1 MSKNK
6 RFYWLK
12 LPEDFFQSDVISWL
26 EEQTNGIYYSN
37 FYLKL
42 CLMSI
47 NDKGVLIRRIG
58 EMYIPYD
65 VKRLSQL
72 TGINIDT
79 VVVAIELLK
88 KAGLLEVLDNGALYL
103 KQVENMVGSETA
115 STQRSRRSREKKKIE
130 NKIEN
135 KLQCNAKT
143 MQSNESV
150 LQRNA
155 KTMQRN
161 ESMLQCNEVLQRN
174 AKVLQCQKNATTDI
188 DIEKDKDTDKE
199 KRIKKEKPPADQS
212 AGLEELYECYTRNIT
227 RNGLCTAP
235 MEINELNKFV
245 AKYGVPAVMKA
256 IEIAVKRNA
265 RSLDYIGGVLRREQN
280 KSSGTASVKRRYSEE
295 DIPF

>member
-155 KTMQRN
+155 KTMQSN